1 MVSGSETDDEIE
13 SGVAGF
19 EGMITCYNAHIDS
32 REWIIDSG
40 ASDHMCGNRKSIK
53 NLLDIDHTM
62 AINLPNGKTSK

>member
-40 ASDHMCGNRKSIK
+40 ASDHMTRNVVCVTNPRPIK
-53 NLLDIDHTM
+53 
-62 AINLPNGKTSK
+62 A